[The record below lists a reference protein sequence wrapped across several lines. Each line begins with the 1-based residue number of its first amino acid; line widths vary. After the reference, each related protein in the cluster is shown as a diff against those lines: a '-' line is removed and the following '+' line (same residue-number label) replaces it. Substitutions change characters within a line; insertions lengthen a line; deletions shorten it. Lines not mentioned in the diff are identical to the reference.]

1 MRRIGWMV
9 VLCAALEVAGQ
20 SNPRI
25 GYAFPAGGKQ
35 GAEFILTLGGKNLD
49 GANAVRISGAGIR
62 AYAVEYQRPLSQGQA
77 EQLRSKLKM
86 LEEKLKEED
95 GKSGRGGA
103 ATRPWGRFAE
113 EEAIADIRRKLAAFT
128 RRPPIPALAE
138 TVTLRIKI
146 APDAPPGER
155 ELRLETRDGVSNP
168 LVFHV
173 GQLPE
178 FREVELKG
186 TGQAELL
193 NTLPVI
199 INGQIMPGEV
209 DRYRFRAKAN
219 MRLVAMLYARQLI
232 PYLADAVPG
241 WFQGSLVIYDAG
253 GKEVA
258 FADQYRFAPDPVLLF
273 KVPKDGEY
281 TLEIRDTLYRG
292 REDFVYRVS
301 LGELPFITDIFPLGG
316 AAGGQTRVDLGGWN
330 LRSLRYAWGDAA
342 PGVHPL
348 TVRYEELV
356 SNPIPF
362 AVDTLAE
369 GMEKET
375 NDKAESAQAVNM
387 GVVMNGRIDWP
398 GDRDVYRITGKAGQE
413 IVAEVMAR
421 RLDSPLDS
429 TLRLADSSGKT
440 IAFND
445 DFATKGNGLNTHHA
459 DSFLLAKLPADG
471 DFFVTIADAQKH
483 GGLEYPYRLR
493 ISAPQPGFELRL
505 APSSLSVGAGRC
517 AVFAVHAIRK
527 DGFAG
532 EILVSLKDAPKGF
545 SLSGGRIP
553 PGQESVRMTLCAPA
567 NALREPVTIRMTGRA
582 SIDGK
587 SVEKDVVPADDLMQ
601 AFFYRHL
608 VPAQELRV
616 VVTGRGGGQPMIASG
631 PVRIPL
637 GGSVRVKVEKALA
650 ETRYELSDAPEGISV
665 ATEGEEMVLSADAEK
680 VKAGLEGNLIVN
692 VMSGKQKT
700 AVGVLPAVG
709 FVVVGK

>member
-1 MRRIGWMV
+1 MILVCLGLLV
-9 VLCAALEVAGQ
+9 TTLFAAGQ

-35 GAEFILTLGGKNLD
+35 GTEFILTLGGKNLD
-49 GANAVRISGAGIR
+49 GANVVRVSGAGVR
-62 AYAVEYQRPLSQGQA
+62 AYAVEYLRPLSQGQA
-77 EQLRSKLKM
+77 EQLRSKLRT

-95 GKSGRGGA
+95 GKGGRGGA

-168 LVFHV
+168 LVFYV

-186 TGQAELL
+186 IGGAEQI

-209 DRYRFRAKAN
+209 DRYRFKAKAG

-241 WFQGSLVIYDAG
+241 WFQGTLVIYDAS

-258 FADQYRFAPDPVLLF
+258 FADQFRFTPDPVLLF

-330 LRSLRYAWGDAA
+330 LRSLRYAWGDAV

-356 SNPIPF
+356 SNRIPF

-375 NDKAESAQAVNM
+375 NDKVESAQAVNV
-387 GVVMNGRIDWP
+387 GIVINGRIDWP

-421 RLDSPLDS
+421 RLDSPVDS
-429 TLRLADSSGKT
+429 TLRVLDSSGKT
-440 IAFND
+440 IAYND
-445 DFATKGNGLNTHHA
+445 DFATRGNGLNTHHA

-471 DFFVTIADAQKH
+471 DYFVTIADAQKH

-545 SLSGGRIP
+545 SLAGGRIP

-567 NALREPVTIRMTGRA
+567 NALREPVTIRMTGEA
-582 SIDGK
+582 SVGGK
-587 SVEKDVVPADDLMQ
+587 TMVKDVVPADDLMQ

-616 VVTGRGGGQPMIASG
+616 VVTGRTGAQPLVSSASQ
-631 PVRIPL
+631 VRISL
-637 GGSVRVKVEKALA
+637 GGSVRVKVVNAQP
-650 ETRYELSDAPEGISV
+650 ETRYELSDPPEGISI
-665 ATEGEEMVLSADAEK
+665 TTDGEDLVLSADPQK
-680 VKAGLEGNLIVN
+680 LKPGLEGNLIVN
-692 VMSGKQKT
+692 VISGKQKT
-700 AVGVLPAVG
+700 PIAVLPALG
-709 FVVVGK
+709 FAVVGK